1 MNSNTLMS
9 VKMLN
14 GETVTLFSN
23 GSDVGQVDNNNNL
36 TVYKA
41 NFPVTRENQKTLMNS
56 LVDKIKI
63 VWSTGYEEYSVTNI
77 DFFSNQIRCLDNQ

>member
-1 MNSNTLMS
+1 
-9 VKMLN
+9 
-14 GETVTLFSN
+14 
-23 GSDVGQVDNNNNL
+23 VGQVDNNNNL